1 MTDFDQDI
9 RAALSAEERD
19 LFDKLDADMTLN
31 NMMMAPFRTRLKF
44 WTIFAFI
51 QAFVFAMLG
60 FWCGYEFFTA
70 ASIDDRL
77 FWGVWTLLMALA
89 TAMLKI
95 WFWMEMQRLSV
106 IREIRRI
113 ELQVASRSN

>member
-1 MTDFDQDI
+1 MSDFDKDI
-9 RAALSAEERD
+9 RAALNAEERE
-19 LFDKLDADMTLN
+19 LYDKLDADMTLDG
-31 NMMMAPFRTRLKF
+31 MMLAPFKTRLKR

-70 ASIDDRL
+70 SSIDDRV
-77 FWGVWTLLMALA
+77 FWGVWTLLAALA
-89 TAMLKI
+89 TSMLKI

-106 IREIRRI
+106 VREIRRV
-113 ELQVASRSN
+113 ELQLAARS